1 MSGGYPHYGF
11 HPDYLS
17 NPADLSYDP
26 TEPTAPPPPSAL
38 VGQRKSSSSSSD
50 SSRASCSA
58 LSGGSEC
65 KPPGYGLISSDF
77 AGCWQHCNVNGPF
90 PPNMVRAGVDSDG
103 EVIYVGR
110 AFHEGDMVPAKVIP
124 TKNVAFVCHGGE
136 EVLKEDFEVLRYGA
150 FVWEYSSNGSVP
162 ETAMRIGQ
170 TMDGEPLYMGR
181 AIYSGSQTPGKVH
194 PSHGCCYLPF
204 DGAEVSV
211 TDYEVLCIR

>member
-1 MSGGYPHYGF
+1 MSGGYYGF

-17 NPADLSYDP
+17 NPSDLSYGMAELSVSSDV
-26 TEPTAPPPPSAL
+26 
-38 VGQRKSSSSSSD
+38 VGSRLLDDSSSD
-50 SSRASCSA
+50 SSRSPPIC
-58 LSGGSEC
+58 GTV
-65 KPPGYGLISSDF
+65 KPEVYGTVPNDF
-77 AGCWQHCNVNGPF
+77 AGCWQHCNINGPF
-90 PPNMVRAGVDSDG
+90 PANMVRAGVDCDG

-150 FVWEYSSNGSVP
+150 FVWEYASNGTVP
-162 ETAMRIGQ
+162 DSAMKIGQ
-170 TMDGEPLYMGR
+170 TTDGEPLYMGR

-211 TDYEVLCIR
+211 LEYEVLCIR